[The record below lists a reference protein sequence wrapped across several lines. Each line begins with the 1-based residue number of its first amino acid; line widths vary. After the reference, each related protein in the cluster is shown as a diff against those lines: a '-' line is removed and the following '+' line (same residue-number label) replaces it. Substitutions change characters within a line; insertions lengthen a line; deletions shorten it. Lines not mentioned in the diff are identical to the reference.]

1 MGEIAVLK
9 TGLHSS
15 IQDSGRRGYAD
26 LGIPESGAMDQKAF
40 LKVNQILNNEMNAAV
55 LEYTLLGP
63 KLRFETATFFALTG
77 GIVTAYLDKQALK
90 MGVVYQAKPKQI
102 LNIGSIHKGCRGY
115 LGISGGFLT
124 REVYGSRSMYFPVT
138 ASMHITKGEKLPI
151 GNSAYIPEKGARI
164 KQDSNVSLLKKNQI
178 AMIEVYPGPEY
189 QMLPTSLQE
198 KIENKVFTISKNW
211 NRMAVQLEA
220 LIPNQ
225 LATLLTGPVIP
236 GTVQLTSGGKLIV
249 LMADCQV
256 TGGYP
261 RIVQLTEDGLHTIV
275 QCKQGDS
282 LQFRLINF

>member
-1 MGEIAVLK
+1 
-9 TGLHSS
+9 
-15 IQDSGRRGYAD
+15 
-26 LGIPESGAMDQKAF
+26 
-40 LKVNQILNNEMNAAV
+40 
-55 LEYTLLGP
+55 
-63 KLRFETATFFALTG
+63 
-77 GIVTAYLDKQALK
+77 
-90 MGVVYQAKPKQI
+90 
-102 LNIGSIHKGCRGY
+102 
-115 LGISGGFLT
+115 
-124 REVYGSRSMYFPVT
+124 
-138 ASMHITKGEKLPI
+138 
-151 GNSAYIPEKGARI
+151 
-164 KQDSNVSLLKKNQI
+164 
-178 AMIEVYPGPEY
+178 MIEVYPGPEY